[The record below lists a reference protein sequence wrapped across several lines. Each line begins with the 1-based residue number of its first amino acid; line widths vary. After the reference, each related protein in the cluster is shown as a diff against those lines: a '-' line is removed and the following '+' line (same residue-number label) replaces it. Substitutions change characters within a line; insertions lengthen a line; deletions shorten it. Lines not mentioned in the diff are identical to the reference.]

1 MAKFIY
7 ILRNYGGQ
15 DLAEFLKDLK
25 EHMAIK
31 VTSDGGVD
39 KLQADLNIDAVMAF
53 LDKQRRDLFD
63 FAAAVDTKDPD
74 LGNAS
79 GTAIKFSRYMDLDAD
94 CDSLGTE
101 LKNLPASETVH

>member
-1 MAKFIY
+1 MNWQNSVTADVLRDVAKFIY
-7 ILRNYGGQ
+7 ILKNYGGQ

-31 VTSDGGVD
+31 VSTDGGVD

-53 LDKQRRDLFD
+53 LDNERRDIYD

-79 GTAIKFSRYMDLDAD
+79 GNAITFPDMPLDIA
-94 CDSLGTE
+94 
-101 LKNLPASETVH
+101 